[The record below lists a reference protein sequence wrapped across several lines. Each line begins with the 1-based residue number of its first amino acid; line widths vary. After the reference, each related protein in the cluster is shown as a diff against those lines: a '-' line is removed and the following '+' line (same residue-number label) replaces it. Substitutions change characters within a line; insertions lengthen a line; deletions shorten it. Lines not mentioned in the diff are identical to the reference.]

1 MKRQIYLCILVALIA
16 SPALAVSTV
25 DVTIKTGYWGGGSG
39 GELTIAPSPDLSWV
53 LAYYH
58 SDARGV
64 NDFQS
69 FCMELGEDI
78 NQNTTYD
85 ALLNYTSVI
94 TGGVGPGGDPLSI
107 GTAWLYHEFQ
117 NGTLTGYDYDPLAT
131 RPASAAALQDTI
143 WWLDGEIADPGAG
156 NSFRNLVIAQFGG
169 VAANAMLDNNG
180 QYPVAVLNLY
190 LPTGEYAQDV
200 LVCIPAPGAFLL
212 GSIGVGLVGWMRR
225 RKSL

>member
-1 MKRQIYLCILVALIA
+1 MKRQIFTCILVALIA
-16 SPALAVSTV
+16 SPAFAVSTV
-25 DVTIKTGYWGGGSG
+25 HVTIKNGYWGGGSG
-39 GELTIAPSPDLSWV
+39 GELTIAPSADLSWV

-58 SDARGV
+58 SSARGV

-85 ALLNYTSVI
+85 AFLNYTTVL
-94 TGGVGPGGDPLSI
+94 TGGAVPGGDPLSI

-117 NGTLTGYDYDPLAT
+117 NGTLTGYDYNPLAT

-156 NSFRNLVIAQFGG
+156 NSFRNLVIAQYGT
-169 VAANAMLDNNG
+169 AAAAMADNNG
-180 QYPVAVLNLY
+180 AIPVAVLNLY

-200 LVCIPAPGAFLL
+200 LVCVPAPGALLL
-212 GSIGVGLVGWMRR
+212 GGIGAALVGWMRR

>member
-1 MKRQIYLCILVALIA
+1 MKRQILMCILVALIA
-16 SPALAVSTV
+16 SPAIAVSTV
-25 DVTIKTGYWGGGSG
+25 HVTIKTGYWGGGSG
-39 GELTIAPSPDLSWV
+39 GELTIAPSADLSWV
-53 LAYYH
+53 LGYYD
-58 SDARGV
+58 SKARGV

-117 NGTLTGYDYDPLAT
+117 NGTLTGYDYNPLAT
-131 RPASAAALQDTI
+131 RPASAQALQDTI
-143 WWLDGEIADPGAG
+143 WWLEDEIAVKPSNTFTTLVESQFLDPKA
-156 NSFRNLVIAQFGG
+156 
-169 VAANAMLDNNG
+169 DNNG
-180 QYPVAVLNLY
+180 AIPVAVLNLY

-200 LVCIPAPGAFLL
+200 LVCIPAPGALLL
-212 GSIGVGLVGWMRR
+212 GGIGAALVGWMRR